1 MNYTVI
7 DKENYY
13 RKGAYENFTKGAKC
27 SVSMTGR
34 IDVSRLIEESKKSGT
49 KFYINFLY
57 LLSKVLNSRDDYK
70 MAYFW
75 ETDELV
81 VYDKI
86 NPKHY
91 VFFEEKEICTPVYT
105 EYEDDYQTFYQNVLR
120 DTKEAQKRRSYDSS
134 ANEKG
139 ACFDASYIPWFS
151 CDSVTLE
158 LPDGYPYYAP
168 IVTWSNYRSE
178 DGTMKMPV
186 TVRMNHAAADG
197 YHIALI
203 FKKLEE
209 EIQGFRV
216 LSKSGAED

>member
-1 MNYTVI
+1 MHYKII
-7 DKENYY
+7 DKETYY
-13 RKGAYENFTKGAKC
+13 RKGSYENFTKGAKC

-34 IDVSRLIEESKKSGT
+34 IDVAPLVEKSKKTGT

-57 LLSKVLNSRDDYK
+57 ILAKVLNSREDYR
-70 MAYFW
+70 MGYLW

-105 EYEDDYQTFYQNVLR
+105 EYEEDYQTFYQNVLK
-120 DTKEAQKRRSYDSS
+120 DTEEAKKHRSYDSS
-134 ANEKG
+134 ANQKP
-139 ACFDASYIPWFS
+139 AAFDASYIPWFS
-151 CDSVTLE
+151 CDSITLE
-158 LPDGYPYYAP
+158 LPDGYLYYAP
-168 IVTWSNYRSE
+168 IVTWSRYRME

-197 YHIALI
+197 YLIALV

-209 EIQGFRV
+209 EIRAFV
-216 LSKSGAED
+216 